1 MNMNIEVVS
10 VGIGLILT
18 LGGIG
23 FKVASLL
30 GDIRVA
36 IVRIEMSLENHNNK
50 LNSIETDINRIKAD
64 VRVLQDKKL

>member
-1 MNMNIEVVS
+1 MNINIEVVS
-10 VGIGLILT
+10 VGVGLILT

-23 FKVASLL
+23 FKISSLL

-50 LNSIETDINRIKAD
+50 LRTLEADINRLKMD
-64 VRVLQDKKL
+64 VRVLQDNQL